1 MLVDRP
7 WLRMVAVSTLCD
19 RALNSCLI
27 PGSQVSSFFT
37 LAWVMKE
44 PIAKAVDDSEGRG
57 LGPQTPEYSALIPDS
72 GVVSGCVFRRPSVS
86 SSKLDTRPQPRRHVV
101 SFQRLARLKWGTS
114 RKSLGYLL
122 FLLLSGVR
130 RYN

>member
-44 PIAKAVDDSEGRG
+44 PIAKAVDDSEEGSG
-57 LGPQTPEYSALIPDS
+57 SSDS
-72 GVVSGCVFRRPSVS
+72 RIF
-86 SSKLDTRPQPRRHVV
+86 
-101 SFQRLARLKWGTS
+101 
-114 RKSLGYLL
+114 SL
-122 FLLLSGVR
+122 
-130 RYN
+130 NP